1 MSAVKELRQEQSVIF
16 LHIPKTAGST
26 LNKIIDHQYKQT
38 SIFTRHYFP
47 DEFNDEFRKLPE
59 ERRKKIRV
67 LKGHMF
73 FGLHEYLPQPSTYIT
88 LLRDPVE
95 RIISNYYMILEDPQ
109 NIFHKDVTSKHMSL
123 KDFVCSD
130 LSDGIVTLNNGQA
143 RMLSGVE
150 ANTAGGFEEHS
161 NEILELARIN
171 LKEHFIVAGLQEKF
185 DETLILLRRA
195 FGWRNIFYIK
205 IGGDKPRPKKKDIPR
220 ETLNIIEKYNEL
232 DIELYKYAKERFDEQ
247 VLQQGPSFE
256 KELREFRSW
265 NKVYSK
271 VYGNIYG
278 FFRPMTRGFR
288 RLYSTIRSQGG

>member
-1 MSAVKELRQEQSVIF
+1 VIF

-26 LNKIIDHQYKQT
+26 LNKIIDHQYKRAAT
-38 SIFTRHYFP
+38 FTRHPYYP
-47 DEFNDEFRKLPE
+47 KELNDEFKKLSE
-59 ERRKKIRV
+59 VERGRIKA

-73 FGLHEYLPQPSTYIT
+73 FGLHEYLSQLSTYIT

-95 RIISNYYMILEDPQ
+95 RTISHYYMILENPMD
-109 NIFHKDVTSKHMSL
+109 IFHKEVTSNHMSL

-130 LSDGIVTLNNGQA
+130 LSDRIVTLKNGQTKLLA
-143 RMLSGVE
+143 GME
-150 ANTAGGFEEHS
+150 ADAAVNFEKRS
-161 NEILELARIN
+161 SDILELAKIN
-171 LKEHFIVAGLQEKF
+171 LKEHFIVAGLQERF
-185 DETLILLRRA
+185 DENLMLLRRV
-195 FGWRNIFYIK
+195 FKWRNVFYIRM
-205 IGGDKPRPKKKDIPR
+205 GGDKPRPKKKDIPR

-247 VLQQGPSFE
+247 VLQQGPNFE
-256 KELREFRSW
+256 KELKEFRSW

-288 RLYSTIRSQGG
+288 RWINGVNNVY